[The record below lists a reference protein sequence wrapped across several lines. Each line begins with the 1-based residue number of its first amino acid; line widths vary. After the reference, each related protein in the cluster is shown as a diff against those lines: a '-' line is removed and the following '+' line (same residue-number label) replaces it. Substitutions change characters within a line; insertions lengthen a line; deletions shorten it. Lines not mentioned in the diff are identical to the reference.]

1 MDYKQLEIK
10 EYKFW
15 RLQLHH
21 RQYPYLGR
29 ACAFAIR
36 DDAKLLSDM
45 NSNEREELFTIIA
58 SQWEYAISELY
69 GEINPD
75 FAIFGNRTNHLHAHL
90 IPRFPE
96 IRTFYGIEFKDPNPS
111 GNYSPY
117 KKRDFSLE
125 TLLLIKQDI
134 QKKLENYPKL
144 ITT

>member
-1 MDYKQLEIK
+1 MDYEQLEIK
-10 EYKFW
+10 KYEFW

-58 SQWEYAISELY
+58 PQWEYAISELY

-96 IRTFYGIEFKDPNPS
+96 
-111 GNYSPY
+111 Y
-117 KKRDFSLE
+117 KNFLW
-125 TLLLIKQDI
+125 
-134 QKKLENYPKL
+134 N
-144 ITT
+144 